1 MGSLSRAYESP
12 SLLRELLAAGSVS
25 PNSELDSSLGWR
37 LLHKAAA
44 DNRCDVLSVLISS
57 HAELEA
63 QTKNG
68 ETALDLALARKSL
81 EALQLLLEEGANANG
96 GANKVES
103 TVHAAVRIR
112 KDDRFLHLLLD
123 HGASCGTFDQHG
135 DLPIHRACLEENVR
149 AAQLLLSH
157 NPHLCNRHGARG
169 FTPLHIAANLGNSKL
184 FLTVLRSGPRLDL
197 YDIQERTPIDIVLA
211 KQDTAILEGMGQWM
225 VSPVLSSGGSCI
237 KELLA
242 MRQGQQFLRLLR
254 TVDNEF
260 QHNFGHN
267 ECNEETNLLDN
278 NTNNTL
284 LTHIRFSEKFDINEF
299 VEIVLKACMTGLADE
314 IISGGMVGKI
324 ADNFLKHIFVP
335 QNEALL
341 QEVMK
346 LGMLWSAVVVH
357 LENRIVHVYN
367 QSLGER
373 RKDGIKG
380 LVCRNCLNDEGRVSS
395 LKLHRLVAQLT
406 QFWQLQW
413 VGADDSEA
421 EETPA
426 TTPGRQEPPHLKA
439 MRDPVESLAVWCVL
453 TGRLRLAPYFL
464 RQEDFDTIPQALLLA
479 KILRSLGRRRDIED
493 VYANKATKMAITC
506 EGIAMQALRSI
517 KDVDV
522 TPNNCLTMELVM
534 LPLDTFGGY
543 SILELAAK
551 GESSSF
557 VIIDIVQEA
566 LNRMWYTDFF
576 FARKDAH
583 QGALIE
589 LAIACGF
596 VPLLYPL
603 LLFLMP
609 RFRAHEPDYVRLRP
623 SSISESSGN
632 ADGRCRAHEKRTGGS
647 SEQDVALL
655 QGGRKQQKQPEEEQ
669 QPRPRL
675 SPLAE
680 LLRFYQIPCVKFRMH
695 VTAHISFVLL
705 LSFVVMFQMGRAFS
719 VGEII
724 CYLTLLGFLVEEINE
739 MITSAREETI
749 KNYFL
754 DGWNVIDITA
764 ITCGFT
770 AFALRIHNSTV
781 HNPFQRYWS
790 LVLLTT
796 TCLVYWVRL
805 LYISVVLE
813 SLGPKLKMMSLMV
826 KKDFLPFLFI
836 LFVLMF
842 GFGVTFHALQ
852 YPEGKSIQSTG
863 TEGRESASEII
874 LGMFRNT
881 FYAIVGEYGLD
892 NFVPCNISDITGP
905 NINDGDEPDCV
916 HPIGAVLVPT
926 VYMVLYIVV
935 MQILL
940 LNVIVAM
947 FSKTIDAIDSESKAM
962 WQFEKFDLIEEF
974 NTRSALPPPFNIL
987 SELRNLASF
996 VWRRLCRRSGAG
1008 EEQRGQ
1014 PAAAVVAAEAA
1025 VNSAA
1030 PASAGDTP
1038 HDCKVYLLSLYYQA
1052 LAFRNRRSSLN
1063 GVVLDEE
1070 DLDEGNKIIFQ
1081 QVNALNERMERFD
1094 RIEETVKQL
1103 ESLVKELKAISLRG
1117 PSNISNKRASVLAM
1131 PYIEEGREEGP

>member
-1 MGSLSRAYESP
+1 RTAAPAAQRHRLQLSVRASFCSAVERAARFNSQGPTAIGPSGRRRLGRGCPCTQPQQPLRRPPAAGSMGSLSRAYESP

-44 DNRCDVLSVLISS
+44 DNRCDVLS
-57 HAELEA
+57 AELEA

-211 KQDTAILEGMGQWM
+211 KQR
-225 VSPVLSSGGSCI
+225 GSCI

-267 ECNEETNLLDN
+267 D
-278 NTNNTL
+278 
-284 LTHIRFSEKFDINEF
+284 FDINEF
-299 VEIVLKACMTGLADE
+299 VEIVLKACMSGLADE
-314 IISGGMVGKI
+314 IISGGM
-324 ADNFLKHIFVP
+324 
-335 QNEALL
+335 
-341 QEVMK
+341 
-346 LGMLWSAVVVH
+346 
-357 LENRIVHVYN
+357 VYN

-380 LVCRNCLNDEGRVSS
+380 LVCRNCLNDEGRPEAAPPGSAAHTV
-395 LKLHRLVAQLT
+395 LAAAVGRRGRL
-406 QFWQLQW
+406 
-413 VGADDSEA
+413 GGGGD
-421 EETPA
+421 PA

-647 SEQDVALL
+647 SEQGVALL

-680 LLRFYQIPCVKFRMH
+680 LLRFYQIPCVRNGPR
-695 VTAHISFVLL
+695 LL
-705 LSFVVMFQMGRAFS
+705 RRGDHL
-719 VGEII
+719 
-724 CYLTLLGFLVEEINE
+724 LPDLLLGFLVEEINE
-739 MITSAREETI
+739 MITSAREETHQE
-749 KNYFL
+749 L
-754 DGWNVIDITA
+754 LLGRLERHRHHRHHLRLHRLRPADPQQHSAQPVP
-764 ITCGFT
+764 
-770 AFALRIHNSTV
+770 AL
-781 HNPFQRYWS
+781 
-790 LVLLTT
+790 LVAGAALHHLPGVLG
-796 TCLVYWVRL
+796 CACSN
-805 LYISVVLE
+805 ISVVLE

-826 KKDFLPFLFI
+826 KKKDFLPFLFNSVRAHVR
-836 LFVLMF
+836 LRRHL
-842 GFGVTFHALQ
+842 HALQ

-905 NINDGDEPDCV
+905 NINDDGDEPDCV

-940 LNVIVAM
+940 LNQD
-947 FSKTIDAIDSESKAM
+947 IDAIDSESKAM

-974 NTRSALPPPFNIL
+974 NTRSALPPPFQH
-987 SELRNLASF
+987 SCRSCATWRPF
-996 VWRRLCRRSGAG
+996 VSGATVPPL
-1008 EEQRGQ
+1008 RPPVRSSAGQ
-1014 PAAAVVAAEAA
+1014 PPLPLLPPRPRRIPQPRV
-1025 VNSAA
+1025 SR
-1030 PASAGDTP
+1030 GHP
-1038 HDCKVYLLSLYYQA
+1038 HDCKA

-1081 QVNALNERMERFD
+1081 QRMERFD

-1103 ESLVKELKAISLRG
+1103 ESLVKELKAISLEAPATSAATSG
-1117 PSNISNKRASVLAM
+1117 
-1131 PYIEEGREEGP
+1131 

>member
-1 MGSLSRAYESP
+1 RTAAPAAQRHRLQLSVRASFCSAVERAARFNSQGPTAIGPSGRRRLGRGCPCTQPQQPLRRPPAAGSMGSLSAP
-12 SLLRELLAAGSVS
+12 TNLRPCCASCWQRQRVAELGAGQQ
-25 PNSELDSSLGWR
+25 PGWR

-112 KDDRFLHLLLD
+112 KDDR
-123 HGASCGTFDQHG
+123 CGTFDQHG

-197 YDIQERTPIDIVLA
+197 YDIQERTPIDIVLLA

-267 ECNEETNLLDN
+267 D
-278 NTNNTL
+278 
-284 LTHIRFSEKFDINEF
+284 EKFDINEF
-299 VEIVLKACMTGLADE
+299 VEIVLKACMSGLADE

-341 QEVMK
+341 QE
-346 LGMLWSAVVVH
+346 
-357 LENRIVHVYN
+357 VYN

-421 EETPA
+421 EGDPGHHAWPTGAAAPEGHARPGGVPGGLVRADRPSAPA
-426 TTPGRQEPPHLKA
+426 
-439 MRDPVESLAVWCVL
+439 
-453 TGRLRLAPYFL
+453 APYFL

-543 SILELAAK
+543 SILEAGGQGRIQQLRHHRHRAGGA
-551 GESSSF
+551 EPDD
-557 VIIDIVQEA
+557 V
-566 LNRMWYTDFF
+566 
-576 FARKDAH
+576 DAH

-589 LAIACGF
+589 LAIALRLRAAA
-596 VPLLYPL
+596 VPAAAVPDAPL
-603 LLFLMP
+603 
-609 RFRAHEPDYVRLRP
+609 RAHEPDLRAP
-623 SSISESSGN
+623 AAQQHQRVIRGTPT
-632 ADGRCRAHEKRTGGS
+632 AAAGRMRSAPEAPASRAWRCCRAAGS
-647 SEQDVALL
+647 SKSSRR
-655 QGGRKQQKQPEEEQ
+655 RKQ

-705 LSFVVMFQMGRAFS
+705 LSSWSYGPR
-719 VGEII
+719 
-724 CYLTLLGFLVEEINE
+724 LLRRGDHLLPDPAGLLVEEINE

-754 DGWNVIDITA
+754 GRLERHRHHRHHLR
-764 ITCGFT
+764 FT

-826 KKDFLPFLFI
+826 KKDFLPFCSFCAAI
-836 LFVLMF
+836 
-842 GFGVTFHALQ
+842 
-852 YPEGKSIQSTG
+852 PEGKSIQSTG
-863 TEGRESASEII
+863 TRRSRERQRDHPRHVPQH
-874 LGMFRNT
+874 LLRHR
-881 FYAIVGEYGLD
+881 GEYGLD

-905 NINDGDEPDCV
+905 NINDGDEPDC
-916 HPIGAVLVPT
+916 
-926 VYMVLYIVV
+926 
-935 MQILL
+935 ILL

-974 NTRSALPPPFNIL
+974 KHQVGACRRPSTFL

-996 VWRRLCRRSGAG
+996 VWRRLCRRSGGRAG
-1008 EEQRGQ
+1008 SPPLPLLPRE
-1014 PAAAVVAAEAA
+1014 AAA
-1025 VNSAA
+1025 NSAA
-1030 PASAGDTP
+1030 PRQPGDTP
-1038 HDCKVYLLSLYYQA
+1038 HDCARCTCSALYYQA
-1052 LAFRNRRSSLN
+1052 LAFRKPPLVPQRRWCWTRRTWTKA
-1063 GVVLDEE
+1063 
-1070 DLDEGNKIIFQ
+1070 NKIIFQ
-1081 QVNALNERMERFD
+1081 QVNALNERWRD
-1094 RIEETVKQL
+1094 STALKRR
-1103 ESLVKELKAISLRG
+1103 SSSWSRWSRRLKAISLRG
-1117 PSNISNKRASVLAM
+1117 PSNIQQQAASVLAM
-1131 PYIEEGREEGP
+1131 PYIEEGREGGPVTPFDTRLCWRATEALMHSCLAFARCSSFTAS

>member
-57 HAELEA
+57 HRRRRMAR
-63 QTKNG
+63 QQ
-68 ETALDLALARKSL
+68 LDLALARKSL

-96 GANKVES
+96 GANTRSKS

-157 NPHLCNRHGARG
+157 NPHLG

-225 VSPVLSSGGSCI
+225 VPRAQQRCI

-254 TVDNEF
+254 TVDTSSSTTSATNEWQRGDEPAGQ
-260 QHNFGHN
+260 QHQQHAAHAHPLQR
-267 ECNEETNLLDN
+267 EVRTS
-278 NTNNTL
+278 T
-284 LTHIRFSEKFDINEF
+284 SF
-299 VEIVLKACMTGLADE
+299 VEIVLKACMTRPWADE

-324 ADNFLKHIFVP
+324 ADKLSQAHLRGP

-357 LENRIVHVYN
+357 LENRN
-367 QSLGER
+367 CSRLTTKAWAT
-373 RKDGIKG
+373 RKDGIQGPGVRATASMMKAG
-380 LVCRNCLNDEGRVSS
+380 GSAPDERRRRGR
-395 LKLHRLVAQLT
+395 
-406 QFWQLQW
+406 
-413 VGADDSEA
+413 
-421 EETPA
+421 
-426 TTPGRQEPPHLKA
+426 PGHHACRQEPPHLKA
-439 MRDPVESLAVWCVL
+439 MRGPRHCCWPKPCAASA
-453 TGRLRLAPYFL
+453 A
-464 RQEDFDTIPQALLLA
+464 
-479 KILRSLGRRRDIED
+479 RRDIED
-493 VYANKATKMAITC
+493 VYATGYKDGPSLEAHRHA
-506 EGIAMQALRSI
+506 GPSQAC

-534 LPLDTFGGY
+534 LPLRHFGGY
-543 SILELAAK
+543 SMLGAGGK
-551 GESSSF
+551 GESQQLRAEPD
-557 VIIDIVQEA
+557 VVQR
-566 LNRMWYTDFF
+566 LLLFR
-576 FARKDAH
+576 RKDAH

-589 LAIACGF
+589 AGHRLRLRAAA
-596 VPLLYPL
+596 VPCSAVPVC
-603 LLFLMP
+603 P
-609 RFRAHEPDYVRLRP
+609 AFRASSTSRLRVLACRP
-623 SSISESSGN
+623 SSHQRVIRER
-632 ADGRCRAHEKRTGGS
+632 DGRCRRMRSAPEAPASRAWRCCRRPEAAKAA
-647 SEQDVALL
+647 E
-655 QGGRKQQKQPEEEQ
+655 EEEQ

-680 LLRFYQIPCVKFRMH
+680 LLRF
-695 VTAHISFVLL
+695 VLL
-705 LSFVVMFQMGRAFS
+705 LSFVVMFRWAAPSPSGR
-719 VGEII
+719 II

-947 FSKTIDAIDSESKAM
+947 FSKTIDAIDSESKPFREVRPYRGVQHQVGA
-962 WQFEKFDLIEEF
+962 
-974 NTRSALPPPFNIL
+974 APPFNIL

-996 VWRRLCRRSGAG
+996 VWRRLCRRSGAA
-1008 EEQRGQ
+1008 RAA
-1014 PAAAVVAAEAA
+1014 AAAVVAAEAA
-1025 VNSAA
+1025 ANSAA

-1038 HDCKVYLLSLYYQA
+1038 HDCKA
-1052 LAFRNRRSSLN
+1052 LAFRNAAAVPQSAWCWTRRTWTKATR
-1063 GVVLDEE
+1063 V
-1070 DLDEGNKIIFQ
+1070 IFQ
-1081 QVNALNERMERFD
+1081 QVNALNERWRDSTALKM
-1094 RIEETVKQL
+1094 TVKQHG
-1103 ESLVKELKAISLRG
+1103 VAGQGAQRRISLRG